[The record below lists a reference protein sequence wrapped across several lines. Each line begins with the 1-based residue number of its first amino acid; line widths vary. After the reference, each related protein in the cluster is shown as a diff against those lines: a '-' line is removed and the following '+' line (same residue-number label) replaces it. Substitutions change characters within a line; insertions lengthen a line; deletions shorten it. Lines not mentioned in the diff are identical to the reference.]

1 MQVCTSLQTD
11 NHAST
16 PPLCFLQ
23 AGCPSCRPTNS
34 VKALKAQR
42 IKKIHY
48 FTLTCYERFL
58 SRFKRFFLLFFCDVV
73 HESMLCL
80 CVQARARAGR
90 TDRRTS
96 RRWCADVTPPSRDQI
111 VHSSHATHSAL
122 RATPPPCLVFKSAPS
137 SRRASESRCL
147 PRSVSVARYDT
158 ICVS

>member
-1 MQVCTSLQTD
+1 MPFLPPNQQRQ
-11 NHAST
+11 ST
-16 PPLCFLQ
+16 EGTKSFKKYIILHWHVMNVF
-23 AGCPSCRPTNS
+23 CRVLN
-34 VKALKAQR
+34 V
-42 IKKIHY
+42 
-48 FTLTCYERFL
+48 
-58 SRFKRFFLLFFCDVV
+58 FFYCFFCDVV

-158 ICVS
+158 IRYEMCKLDHCLQWNTRA